1 MRHLTTR
8 GRMVCFINTCR
19 ITSALYTQDGMNQ
32 N

>member
-8 GRMVCFINTCR
+8 GRMVRFISRCR
-19 ITSALYTQDGMNQ
+19 TTSALYTQDGMNQ